1 MAHQVVVVGSSV
13 AGIRTAQA
21 LSAEG
26 DADVAVTVIGEEAEW
41 PYDRPPLSKQ
51 VLAGAWDR
59 ERIALL
65 GESDAT
71 AAGIELRL
79 GVAAAA
85 LDRTARRVKLADGN
99 VVGYDTLVIAT
110 GLAARPSPWRPE
122 SGVHLLRTLAD
133 SANLKQR
140 LVPGSSVVVI
150 GGGFIGAEA
159 AAAARTAGCEVT
171 VVDPVAVPM
180 ARVAGPVLGELLSQV
195 HARHGVDT
203 RFGVGVRSVTGVAG
217 DLTVTLDD
225 GTRLRAATVVVGIGA
240 TPNVGWLADSG
251 LTIDNGVVCDEYLAA
266 VGAPGVYA
274 VGDVARW
281 PHPAL
286 GTLVRSEH
294 WTNATDQARCAARNI
309 THPGARVPYQPSDYV
324 WSDQYDWKLQLIGR
338 PLDGGRE
345 ALVGDLEGQRPQ
357 AALLHADAA
366 GRLCA
371 AAVVNWPKALLQC
384 RRMIAEGAS
393 LDQARERLAVPPRT

>member
-1 MAHQVVVVGSSV
+1 MAHKVVVVGSSV

-21 LSAEG
+21 LTADG
-26 DADVAVTVIGEEAEW
+26 DADVTVIGEEAEW

-51 VLAGAWDR
+51 ILAGAWDR
-59 ERIALL
+59 ERIALIA
-65 GESDAT
+65 EADAA

-79 GVAAAA
+79 GVAAAG
-85 LDRTARRVKLADGN
+85 LDATARRVKLADGG

-110 GLAARPSPWRPE
+110 GLSARPSPWRPE

-133 SANLKQR
+133 STNLKQH

-195 HARHGVDT
+195 HARHGVDA
-203 RFGVGVRSVTGVAG
+203 RFGVGVGSVTGAAG

-251 LTIDNGVVCDEYLAA
+251 LTIDDGVVCDEYLAA

-281 PHPAL
+281 PHPVL

-309 THPGARVPYQPSDYV
+309 THPDARVPYRPSDYV

-338 PLDGGRE
+338 PVAGGQD
-345 ALVGDLEGQRPQ
+345 ALVGDLAGQRPQ
-357 AALLHADAA
+357 AAVLHADAA
-366 GRLCA
+366 GRVCA

>member
-1 MAHQVVVVGSSV
+1 MAHKVVVVGSSV

-21 LSAEG
+21 LTAEA

-51 VLAGAWDR
+51 ILAGAWDR

-65 GESDAT
+65 GEADAT

-79 GVAAAA
+79 GVAAAG
-85 LDRTARRVKLADGN
+85 LDTTARRVKLADGS

-110 GLAARPSPWRPE
+110 GLSARPSPWRPE

-133 SANLKQR
+133 STNLKQH
-140 LVPGSSVVVI
+140 LLPGSSVVVI

-180 ARVAGPVLGELLSQV
+180 ARVAGPVLGGLLSQV
-195 HARHGVDT
+195 HARHGVDA
-203 RFGVGVRSVTGVAG
+203 RFGVGVRSVTGAAG
-217 DLTVTLDD
+217 DLTVALDD

-251 LTIDNGVVCDEYLAA
+251 LTIDDGVVCDEYLAA

-281 PHPAL
+281 PHPVL

-294 WTNATDQARCAARNI
+294 WTNAIDQARCAALNI
-309 THPGARVPYQPSDYV
+309 THPDARVPYQPSDYV

-338 PLDGGRE
+338 PLDGGQE
-345 ALVGDLEGQRPQ
+345 ALVGDLEAQRPR
-357 AALLHADAA
+357 AALLHTDAA

-393 LDQARERLAVPPRT
+393 LDQARERLAAPPRT